1 MYAPANLYSS
11 GSKFSKIAI
20 VAVLH
25 VGLVAGVMN
34 SKVLVESLPAA
45 MPFKV
50 VPPLASPVTPDPVEL
65 PVTVKTAPP
74 PVITVPDPVIEVT
87 NPVGPTITVDHGET
101 TTETV
106 APARTGTG
114 EVPAT
119 AGGTGTQAE
128 TKPARVY
135 NAALANAD
143 ACALPSYP
151 ARSIREGNTGT
162 VTLALLIGADGK
174 VGASRVQRS
183 SGHPELDRAA
193 VAALSLCT
201 FKPATTNGV
210 AESAWG
216 QIAYVW
222 TLD

>member
-1 MYAPANLYSS
+1 MHAPAQHYSS
-11 GSKFSKIAI
+11 GSRITKIAI

-25 VGLVAGVMN
+25 IGLVAGVMN
-34 SKVLVESLPAA
+34 STVLVNAFPPAT
-45 MPFKV
+45 PFGY
-50 VPPLASPVTPDPVEL
+50 VPPLPPVAPPRLLEL
-65 PVTVKTAPP
+65 PVTPNSAPL
-74 PVITVPDPVIEVT
+74 PVITVPTPVIET
-87 NPVGPTITVDHGET
+87 NMFEPTITVTHS
-101 TTETV
+101 ETV
-106 APARTGTG
+106 LEPPVTTGPVAG
-114 EVPAT
+114 DAGGM
-119 AGGTGTQAE
+119 AGGTAARVE
-128 TKPARVY
+128 PRPERVY

-162 VTLALLIGADGK
+162 VTLALLIGPDGK

-193 VAALSLCT
+193 VAALKLCT

>member
-1 MYAPANLYSS
+1 MHAPAQHYSS
-11 GSKFSKIAI
+11 GSRITKFAI

-25 VGLVAGVMN
+25 VGLVAGLMH
-34 SKVLVESLPAA
+34 SKILVNTLPTAK
-45 MPFKV
+45 PV
-50 VPPLASPVTPDPVEL
+50 GYVPPLPPLKEPKRLEESFT
-65 PVTVKTAPP
+65 TRTAPP
-74 PVITVPDPVIEVT
+74 PVITVPTPEFETETIA
-87 NPVGPTITVDHGET
+87 PTITVAHGEKL
-101 TTETV
+101 V
-106 APARTGTG
+106 DPPIGPVTG
-114 EVPAT
+114 EAGGA
-119 AGGTGTQAE
+119 AGGTAAKVE
-128 TKPARVY
+128 PKPERVY

-151 ARSIREGNTGT
+151 ARAIREGNTGT
-162 VTLALLIGADGK
+162 VTLALLIGPDGK

-193 VAALSLCT
+193 VAALKLCT